1 MAPQY
6 VKLRRTGVTVSECS
20 PQRIQFL
27 MQHGYQLVEDEPAP
41 AVPDTGDAA
50 APDTDET
57 PAGKKGKGA

>member
-1 MAPQY
+1 MTPQFT
-6 VKLRRTGVTVSECS
+6 KLRRNGVTVSESS

-27 MQHGYQLVEDEPAP
+27 MQHGYVLVEDAPAP
-41 AVPDTGDAA
+41 AQADTGDAA